1 MLAGAL
7 ARFFE
12 PEDYGPP
19 ASAGPP
25 SLQGPAR
32 QFLTDPS
39 SHPLA
44 ALAPF
49 LCKAWFA
56 RRIPRSRGS
65 SSPARFAHF
74 MLVFL
79 YRERMQKK
87 ELFSQGHVPWNPCL
101 FIYRISIEII
111 FSMIYRGH
119 VPLVPFVFYS
129 LSLYIADKETRHVR
143 ARLLVRSQGARKP
156 WCARAVPPR
165 EDCWCARK
173 VRRSAGFLPSPGLP

>member
-12 PEDYGPP
+12 PENYGPP

-87 ELFSQGHVPWNPCL
+87 ELFPGTRSLEPLVLPMTRHGSLAHLRSLARPQAAYRNTMHICHTYAQGHTQEHN
-101 FIYRISIEII
+101 
-111 FSMIYRGH
+111 
-119 VPLVPFVFYS
+119 
-129 LSLYIADKETRHVR
+129 A
-143 ARLLVRSQGARKP
+143 
-156 WCARAVPPR
+156 
-165 EDCWCARK
+165 
-173 VRRSAGFLPSPGLP
+173 